1 MDDDDFGGFE
11 AAETFKDGN
20 GEPQTTSP
28 AIPWAAFPTVPEIH
42 IPQTASSEILLE
54 QPVPSACFASSD
66 PFTSSGGD
74 IVIDDYNSS
83 STSTVADL
91 KEQAP
96 SSLDPS
102 LDVPVSSLSLTE
114 NLETATDNVVKLELN
129 ESKKHL
135 QETLSSLEVKL
146 RIADEEKCRIK
157 KEFEDLLE
165 KYRILETDFLKEKED
180 KLISYQDRYNK
191 LQEKHK
197 LELEDLR
204 RAGQEALAII
214 VEEFKALLQSIVEQ
228 REEAIE
234 KQYVSAVEK
243 QAQKCEELLLA
254 QHQRLLDMLDKE
266 RKVLE
271 EKTEE
276 SLLQQSQKY
285 KEMLEKCM
293 ENERQHNME
302 ALVAAAKNEKE
313 DMEAAIIKAV
323 KKERERMEK
332 LHAEEKEMWQA
343 ERNKDHEKVAQT
355 ITDVV
360 QEQRQNAQA
369 MVKAA
374 ILEEQKR
381 SEKAVEE
388 AVKQTQEELMEYIK
402 EQKRLDQVIRQR
414 SLSSLELFLSCAQ
427 KQLTSLLHEE
437 PTTTEGEQ
445 EKLFL

>member
-360 QEQRQNAQA
+360 QEQRQNAQISEIINHNN
-369 MVKAA
+369 
-374 ILEEQKR
+374 ILP
-381 SEKAVEE
+381 
-388 AVKQTQEELMEYIK
+388 
-402 EQKRLDQVIRQR
+402 
-414 SLSSLELFLSCAQ
+414 AQ
-427 KQLTSLLHEE
+427 
-437 PTTTEGEQ
+437 G
-445 EKLFL
+445 